1 MGTETY
7 LRTWRHLRVRFY
19 TAAFISFV
27 CFLLNIGFLVGRKQ
41 ALFALAAWF
50 GAEVA
55 WTVLFIVWV
64 MWFKCPRCR
73 RNFSF
78 SSKRNRGKTC
88 GVWHSGGLAPTADKV
103 WQIRHDRLAGN
114 VEAIAKVVPE
124 CEAKFGSGA
133 HQSEECVAAV
143 AAIETASTTT
153 DLALGDME
161 ADVALGAIGVERYLR
176 PIEHHQQLRLFGV
189 QPHELLRDN
198 LDERARQSG

>member
-1 MGTETY
+1 M
-7 LRTWRHLRVRFY
+7 
-19 TAAFISFV
+19 
-27 CFLLNIGFLVGRKQ
+27 
-41 ALFALAAWF
+41 
-50 GAEVA
+50 
-55 WTVLFIVWV
+55 
-64 MWFKCPRCR
+64 
-73 RNFSF
+73 
-78 SSKRNRGKTC
+78 
-88 GVWHSGGLAPTADKV
+88 APTADKV

-189 QPHELLRDN
+189 QPHEQAIERDEAGAPMEDAIEAGTQFAAAPRGGFGAIRLEVIVKPPDQRTHALLCGAMQIGEAVQLVHQPFCMHPAERVLANCELARVVAHNDHLAQQPVR
-198 LDERARQSG
+198 LDAAP